1 MISVLEIK
9 NKKITHNCFLF
20 MGVKK
25 IDKNT
30 YLSLMIFFFFFF
42 VLCLFV
48 ILISK
53 ILYVVNDDPS
63 ICCPF
68 C

>member
-9 NKKITHNCFLF
+9 NKKITHNRLLF

-30 YLSLMIFFFFFF
+30 YLSLIIFYFFF
-42 VLCLFV
+42 VLFLFV

-63 ICCPF
+63 ICWPF